1 VSRPGHSVLG
11 RFVVFAAALSVLGI
25 AASRIAAADVASNL
39 TRAAEAVQPIAR
51 AARVMSASAVR
62 PQRPGSV
69 KHPLALQVPPRA
81 QFALPDSQ
89 RVETA
94 AAGTEQRFIASFPI
108 RWQRDEPQIFRT
120 ARLFRRQGLPLL
132 HLWQSE
138 SGDHLL
144 SIGLNSHGVPGIWL
158 TQKVPD

>member
-1 VSRPGHSVLG
+1 
-11 RFVVFAAALSVLGI
+11 
-25 AASRIAAADVASNL
+25 
-39 TRAAEAVQPIAR
+39 
-51 AARVMSASAVR
+51 MSASAVR